1 MNKRRQALVKLILT
15 ALLIAL
21 NIIIERVPAF
31 KSVSSHI
38 SLSVITL
45 GFSAVYLGIGYT
57 IAVAAVGDILG
68 ALILPFGAYN
78 PLFTLTNA
86 LVGLIIGLALH
97 KKANIFN
104 ICWGVLANKI
114 ICTLLLNSLWIAI
127 FYKGGVYAFPATIIL
142 RLEQTIIMTAT
153 EIATLLV
160 LYWIKSPVRK
170 TLDKAIKF

>member
-1 MNKRRQALVKLILT
+1 MNKRRQALVKLIFT

-45 GFSAVYLGIGYT
+45 GFSAIYLGIGYT
-57 IAVAAVGDILG
+57 VAGAAMGDLLG

-86 LVGLIIGLALH
+86 LVGLIIGLALS
-97 KKANIFN
+97 KRASLLNISL
-104 ICWGVLANKI
+104 GVLANKV
-114 ICTLLLNSLWIAI
+114 ICTLLLNTLWIAI
-127 FYKGGVYAFPATIIL
+127 FYSGGLHAFPAMFVTRI
-142 RLEQTIIMTAT
+142 EQAVIMTIT
-153 EIATLLV
+153 EIAVLV
-160 LYWIKSPVRK
+160 LLFWEKSRIRHS
-170 TLDKAIKF
+170 LDKAVKL

>member
-1 MNKRRQALVKLILT
+1 MNKRRQALVKLIFT

-57 IAVAAVGDILG
+57 VTIAAMGDLLG

-86 LVGLIIGLALH
+86 LVGLIIGVALS
-97 KKANIFN
+97 KRASLLNISL
-104 ICWGVLANKI
+104 GVLANKI

-127 FYKGGVYAFPATIIL
+127 FYKGGVYAFPATIVL

-153 EIATLLV
+153 EIAVLV
-160 LYWIKSPVRK
+160 LLFWEKSRIRHS
-170 TLDKAIKF
+170 LDKAVKL

>member
-1 MNKRRQALVKLILT
+1 MNKRRQALVKLIFT

-57 IAVAAVGDILG
+57 VTIAAMGDLLG

-86 LVGLIIGLALH
+86 IAGLIIGVALS
-97 KKANIFN
+97 KRASLLNISL
-104 ICWGVLANKI
+104 GVLANKV
-114 ICTLLLNSLWIAI
+114 ICTL
-127 FYKGGVYAFPATIIL
+127 
-142 RLEQTIIMTAT
+142 
-153 EIATLLV
+153 
-160 LYWIKSPVRK
+160 
-170 TLDKAIKF
+170 

>member
-1 MNKRRQALVKLILT
+1 MNKRRLALVKLIFT

-45 GFSAVYLGIGYT
+45 GFSAIYLGIGYT
-57 IAVAAVGDILG
+57 VAVAAIGDLLG

-86 LVGLIIGLALH
+86 LVGLIIGLSLH

-127 FYKGGVYAFPATIIL
+127 FYKGGVYAFPATMVL
-142 RLEQTIIMTAT
+142 RIEQTIIMTAT
-153 EIATLLV
+153 EITALLV
-160 LYWIKSPVRK
+160 LYWVKSPVRK
-170 TLDKAIKF
+170 TLNKAVKF